1 MRRGC
6 TLCRL
11 KSMKVGVLLSRLL
24 KLSLATVLIA
34 SLVGPASAEPSSPPA
49 LSGSLSYDDY
59 LRGHLIYPGVERADD
74 FVARQERL
82 GTPRPVAA
90 ADAAYGRP
98 GCEAPPELEV
108 GAEREFFVAQSQAGN
123 QQITAVLAAK
133 SPHGYMWVQKEFY
146 VGPAPSAPEG
156 GFVTQAEAQEGL
168 TDWERIYD
176 IDRSYFGKHP
186 APDTPAQNLPPGL
199 PADWRDADCDPH
211 ISILNFPID
220 AGTSLGYVAGYF
232 SSEHEYPNGTGEHES
247 PFSNET
253 EMFFMNSLYLNVGDD
268 TYAGV
273 LAHEFFHMI
282 QFSND
287 YNEETWVNEGM
298 ADIAAVVN
306 GFGDIVE
313 GHVSAYEEQPDN
325 HLFDWG
331 SEVDDYGQAFLYFD
345 YLFNHYGAPE
355 VKGTDSLEAYGLAKL
370 LTRTRADG
378 MNGITRVL
386 RRRPG
391 SLLRKLDRY
400 YRSGNFTK
408 VFKDYLVANYLDM
421 PRARHGQFGYANRDV
436 NVANAGTGDQSP
448 ADSTVHAYAGEY
460 YEVTGTGKFS
470 TTAQDPVAIIPARA
484 GQPAPKG
491 GKFAWSNRA
500 DEMITWL
507 ERGADLTDAT
517 APQLRFKYW
526 YQIEED
532 WDYAYVRVSKD
543 NGASYEYVPTA
554 DCGGKATDPNGNNRA
569 ITESGG
575 ITGDSGGWKDCTLD
589 LTPYAGGPVL
599 IRFEYD
605 TDQAVTEPGYVVD
618 NVSLVDGEEK
628 LWNTTKFEK
637 RARGWSFGGDGIK
650 KWMRLAPL
658 SKNRPLVQVVSVS
671 GNKVRRV
678 TRTRRHYV
686 RKNRSLALGVPVGI
700 RGEKTILIFS
710 GTTPIATDPYRYTY
724 KVDR

>member
-1 MRRGC
+1 MLTR
-6 TLCRL
+6 
-11 KSMKVGVLLSRLL
+11 VLAL
-24 KLSLATVLIA
+24 
-34 SLVGPASAEPSSPPA
+34 A
-49 LSGSLSYDDY
+49 LSSVIAVALLGGTAPAEQVPAPGGGDLTYDDY
-59 LRGHLIYPGVERADD
+59 LAGHLSYPGVERGERLL
-74 FVARQERL
+74 ARQEKLARR
-82 GTPRPVAA
+82 PSARPVAA
-90 ADAAYGRP
+90 VDSAYGRP
-98 GCEAPPELEV
+98 GCTTPPELEV
-108 GAEREFFVAQSQAGN
+108 GAEREFFVIQSQAGN
-123 QQITAVLAAK
+123 RQITAVLAAK

-146 VGPAPSAPEG
+146 AGAAPSAPEG
-156 GFVTQAEAQEGL
+156 GFVTQAEAEEGL
-168 TDWERIYD
+168 VDWENIYD
-176 IDRSYFGKHP
+176 VDRSYFGRQP

-220 AGTSLGYVAGYF
+220 AGTSLGFIAGYF

-313 GHVSAYEEQPDN
+313 GHVSAYEGQPDN

-331 SEVDDYGQAFLYFD
+331 SEVEDYGQAFLFLD

-355 VKGTDSLEAYGLAKL
+355 VTSTERREAYGLAKL
-370 LTRTRADG
+370 LTRTPQDG
-378 MNGITRVL
+378 LEGVTKVVRG
-386 RRRPG
+386 RSPA
-391 SLLRKLDRY
+391 LLRKLDRY
-400 YRSGNFTK
+400 YRSGDFQK
-408 VFKDYLVANYLDM
+408 VFRDYLVANFLDL
-421 PRARHGQFGYANRDV
+421 PEASHGQFGYANRDV
-436 NVANAGTGDQSP
+436 NVASAGTGDRSP
-448 ADSTVHAYAGEY
+448 DDSTVHAYGGEY
-460 YEVTGTGKFS
+460 YELTGPGKFS
-470 TTAQDPVAIIPARA
+470 TTAEDPVPLIPASQ
-484 GQPAPKG
+484 GQPPPTP
-491 GKFAWSNRA
+491 GKLAWSNRA

-507 ERGADLTDAT
+507 ERGADLTEAT

-532 WDYAYVRVSKD
+532 WDYAYVRVSQD
-543 NGASYEYVPTA
+543 NGASYDYVPTA
-554 DCGGKATDPNGNNRA
+554 DCGGKPTDPNGNNRA
-569 ITESGG
+569 ITGSGG
-575 ITGDSGGWKDCTLD
+575 ITGDSGGWQDCTLD

-618 NVSLVDGEEK
+618 NVDLIDGETK
-628 LWNTTKFEK
+628 LWNRTKFEK

-650 KWMRLAPL
+650 KWMRLRPS
-658 SKNRPLVQVVSVS
+658 SKNRPLVQVVTVS
-671 GNKVRRV
+671 GDDVHRV

-686 RKNRSLALGVPVGI
+686 RNNGDLALGVPVGI
-700 RGEKTILIFS
+700 TGGKTIVIFS
-710 GTTPIATDPYRYTY
+710 GTTPIATDPYGYTY
-724 KVDR
+724 QVDR